1 MKTKK
6 HSFWL
11 NYYVAVL
18 LALILIVPSFIFNF
32 NISPTQAA
40 IGLDGDGD
48 PENPYKITC
57 TADLKTFA
65 DWVNSGNTGENKYFE
80 LTCSIDGSG
89 VPVIGSLV
97 YGTERRFKGTFD
109 GNGFS
114 ISNVNRTNN
123 STNQQGDLG
132 LFGYV
137 QGTIKNLIVLNGTIT
152 LSVDGKSVGA
162 IAGSTYEGSII
173 ERCFNAGC
181 TVQVTSSNM
190 NAAQTGGII
199 GAAGGSTTIKYSGN
213 SAVIKNN
220 SKNARAGGIM
230 GIQNEGTT
238 TITECYNTGSITAG
252 TSSSNESFAGGI
264 IGQNGTVNNCYN
276 TGAITAKARTNS
288 IIDSNEHELKGWG
301 FSNELFEGIGY
312 MGTGLIDYRYAEAIV
327 YDDIDGI
334 PGYNIPAYAAGIAG
348 MSSNISYCY
357 NIGKIS
363 GGYSNIK
370 YTIHYLIGGIEGS
383 FLNDYYADYV
393 VTNINE
399 IIRFANP
406 ITNGSYNT
414 YSRNYSITNTDTN
427 NNNIY
432 SCEYSINYY
441 PADFDTK
448 EVDFIIDDSSTL
460 GAYEDFLSAA
470 IKRNFVSFDCHTH
483 NYHTSHP
490 NERYS
495 RNFSNTNS
503 ADYTQSVPTYFGC
516 RPMSSEKLS
525 EYGMQNCRVSITNS
539 ETVQGRTITINF
551 LYDRY
556 DYYSDPGAPDKDDDL
571 GFAEVIPYGNDP
583 QKPPTPHL
591 RTQNDDGNKLR
602 INLSNNFSR
611 KPSYSTTSTLTSIP
625 SGFNSAIWGINSLIN
640 NNHPYLK
647 NIYWTN
653 SALGFEN

>member
-1 MKTKK
+1 MKAKK

-80 LTCSIDGSG
+80 LTNNISGAG

-230 GIQNEGTT
+230 GIQNEGIT
-238 TITECYNTGSITAG
+238 TITECFNAGSITAG
-252 TSSSNESFAGGI
+252 TTSSNESFAGGI
-264 IGQNGTVNNCYN
+264 IGQNGT
-276 TGAITAKARTNS
+276 
-288 IIDSNEHELKGWG
+288 
-301 FSNELFEGIGY
+301 
-312 MGTGLIDYRYAEAIV
+312 
-327 YDDIDGI
+327 
-334 PGYNIPAYAAGIAG
+334 
-348 MSSNISYCY
+348 ISYCY
-357 NIGKIS
+357 NTGSITANAESKSEDTTKNIS
-363 GGYSNIK
+363 FFDHCEGLTVTLEDYR
-370 YTIHYLIGGIEGS
+370 YLKTTEYAYCGGIVG
-383 FLNDYYADYV
+383 
-393 VTNINE
+393 
-399 IIRFANP
+399 
-406 ITNGSYNT
+406 
-414 YSRNYSITNTDTN
+414 
-427 NNNIY
+427 
-432 SCEYSINYY
+432 
-441 PADFDTK
+441 
-448 EVDFIIDDSSTL
+448 
-460 GAYEDFLSAA
+460 
-470 IKRNFVSFDCHTH
+470 
-483 NYHTSHP
+483 
-490 NERYS
+490 
-495 RNFSNTNS
+495 
-503 ADYTQSVPTYFGC
+503 
-516 RPMSSEKLS
+516 
-525 EYGMQNCRVSITNS
+525 
-539 ETVQGRTITINF
+539 
-551 LYDRY
+551 
-556 DYYSDPGAPDKDDDL
+556 
-571 GFAEVIPYGNDP
+571 
-583 QKPPTPHL
+583 
-591 RTQNDDGNKLR
+591 
-602 INLSNNFSR
+602 
-611 KPSYSTTSTLTSIP
+611 YSTTSVKYCYNTGSINGGKARVLTDTEMHLHAITDRANTYSITQNQDILVLFDYDENIFFSGINGNINISSTNCFSTYNNLYSNVSCSISEHVYSHRTPGGDTNISNTTRLDVYSNAYNLNQTISVYNIPNLDATVKNTSVKVFCSSTNISLSLSTNLTWTTGMLWWKENHDETINPTAFSSSITRIQNYTLKGASDMKNQNFVNSIG
-625 SGFNSAIWGINSLIN
+625 SSIWGINSLIN
-640 NNHPYLK
+640 NGYPYLK
-647 NIYWTN
+647 NTMWTS
-653 SALGFEN
+653 SAQSF